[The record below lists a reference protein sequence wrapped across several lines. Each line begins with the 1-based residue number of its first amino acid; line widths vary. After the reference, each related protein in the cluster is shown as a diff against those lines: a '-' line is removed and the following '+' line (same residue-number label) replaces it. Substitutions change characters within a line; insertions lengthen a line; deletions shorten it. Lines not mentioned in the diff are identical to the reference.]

1 MSRLS
6 FDISM
11 NTAGYVSSAKQA
23 ENANKNLEKSTK
35 EYLDS
40 FGPLTKQLRAA
51 KQEAR
56 NLAAQF
62 TQLSK
67 TERESEI
74 GQHMVEELDFAI
86 KKAAELTD
94 VMNDVDAAIKRESS
108 DTAGWDALS
117 DTFEIGKNLATAYAG
132 AVAKLTGDEKALKD
146 VIANLAMV
154 QGAFNAVIKTT
165 NALQKDSQIM
175 LTLQRTG
182 ILSVTQATNIATKA
196 TQVQTVAMKGLSA
209 AIKTVPYLAAAA
221 AVAALVVGIVKW
233 TSKTDE
239 ATERQKKLGEEMHA
253 TSIQGQKDAQD
264 EATKLTVLYNATQ
277 DVNVKMEDRLKAVEE
292 IQNKYPSYFG
302 DLSKEAILAGEA
314 ADKYKELK
322 DDIIAC
328 AMARAYEKKISDIAE
343 QNVDLEDQI
352 EKQKELAA
360 QTKRAAEEAKKA
372 QTGQTY
378 GTANVNMSGMNASHA
393 ADVAKKEQK
402 ALEDLEDQQKAN
414 TAQQQKYLDKIN
426 ETLPAQNRLKENAE
440 AVAKANK
447 GGNGGKS
454 GAQSKKEELT
464 VLQALNA
471 EVAKYQKQ
479 LENIKNPFSVEGQ
492 QEVKDIRAKLDD
504 AKKILKDYKIAI
516 GLEIEEP
523 TDKEKELKKKIE
535 DAQLAYKIAVDNGNE
550 AGRQAAQKAYYAA
563 QDELKNYQ
571 LSIKIEPQVDTAK
584 VEEQKQKI
592 QDVVNQAMTPSVK
605 EKSFDFSLLPEDYN
619 GENIKEQAE
628 LMLDQY
634 KRIEDARK
642 YLTKVMQESTSDSE
656 IADTQKA
663 LDELGV
669 KYDELGEKLQT
680 FDATNKI
687 LGDQQKKWENVSEAI
702 SLAGDAMNAI
712 GDLFSAI
719 AGSGEDED
727 PNAKAMS
734 IIFQTLATMALSF
747 ANALKSC
754 STWVEWLVFGVTGMA
769 QLIAMT
775 QQIKQI
781 TSEKHAGGGI
791 VGGNSFFG
799 DRILAGLNSGEMVMN
814 GNQQQRL
821 WNILNGTNQAVTPG
835 NNSVKVEGV
844 ISGKNLLLVQRNTNK
859 IGSKSGQSININ

>member
-1 MSRLS
+1 MASKLS
-6 FDISM
+6 YDIEL
-11 NTAGYVSSAKQA
+11 NTQGYVQGARQA
-23 ENANKNLEKSTK
+23 ANSTK
-35 EYLDS
+35 DLETATRDYLKE

-56 NLAAQF
+56 NLAGQF
-62 TQLSK
+62 IQLSK

-74 GQHMVEELDFAI
+74 GQHMAEELNLAI

-94 VMNDVDAAIKRESS
+94 AMNDVDAAIKRESS

-132 AVAKLTGDEKALKD
+132 AVTKLTGDEKALKD
-146 VIANLAMV
+146 VIANLAMI

-196 TQVQTVAMKGLSA
+196 TQVQTIAIRGLSA

-239 ATERQKKLGEEMHA
+239 AIERQKKLGEEMHV
-253 TSIQGQKDAQD
+253 TSIQGQKDAQA
-264 EATKLTVLYNATQ
+264 EATKLNVLYNATQ
-277 DVNVKMEDRLKAVEE
+277 DVNIKMEDRLKAVEE

-302 DLSKEAILAGEA
+302 NLSKEAILAGEA

-352 EKQKELAA
+352 EKQKEIVK

-479 LENIKNPFSVEGQ
+479 LENIKDPFSVEGQ

-504 AKKILKDYKIAI
+504 AKKTLKDYKIAV
-516 GLEIEEP
+516 GLEIEKP
-523 TDKEKELKKKIE
+523 TDKLKELEQKVK
-535 DAQLAYKIAVDNGNE
+535 DAQIAYRFAVENNDE
-550 AGRQAAQKAYYAA
+550 AARQAAQEAYYAA
-563 QDELKNYQ
+563 QKELKDYK
-571 LSIKIEPQVDTAK
+571 LSITIEPQMDIA
-584 VEEQKQKI
+584 KI
-592 QDVVNQAMTPSVK
+592 QEEKDKVQNLVNEALTPSVK
-605 EKSFDFSLLPEDYN
+605 EFDFSLLPEDVQDKAN
-619 GENIKEQAE
+619 
-628 LMLDQY
+628 LLLDQY

-642 YLTKVMQESTSDSE
+642 DLEKTMNESTDDE
-656 IADTQKA
+656 VIAAAQNG
-663 LDELGV
+663 LDKLSA
-669 KYDELGEKLQT
+669 KYDEIGSKLET
-680 FDATNKI
+680 FNSANEI
-687 LGDQQKKWENVSEAI
+687 LDNQEKKWE
-702 SLAGDAMNAI
+702 SLSKTIGTAGQAMGAL
-712 GDLFSAI
+712 GGLFNAI

-727 PNAKAMS
+727 PTAKAMG
-734 IIFQTLATMALSF
+734 IVFETLANLALSF

-754 STWVEWLVFGVTGMA
+754 HTWVEWLIFSVTGMA
-769 QLIAMT
+769 QLISMT
-775 QQIKQI
+775 QQINQLTK
-781 TSEKHAGGGI
+781 EKHAGGGI
-791 VGGNSFFG
+791 VGGSSFVG
-799 DRILAGLNSGEMVMN
+799 DKILAGLNSGEMVMN

-821 WNILNGTNQAVTPG
+821 WNILNGTNPAPYG
-835 NNSVKVEGV
+835 NNKVEFTG
-844 ISGKNLLLVQRNTNK
+844 IIRGKDMLLVEKNYNK
-859 IGSKSGQSININ
+859 IGSKSGQNIKIN